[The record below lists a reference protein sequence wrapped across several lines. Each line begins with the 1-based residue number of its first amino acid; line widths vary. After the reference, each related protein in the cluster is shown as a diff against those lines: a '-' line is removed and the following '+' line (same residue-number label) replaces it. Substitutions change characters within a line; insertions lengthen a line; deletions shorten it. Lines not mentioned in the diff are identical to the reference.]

1 MMLLFFQVV
10 NHFVNH
16 KRLQYLD
23 PVSVVCRSCSTIA
36 VRPFNL
42 EDVKKNRGQ
51 GPADM
56 GAKSVTI
63 SATGEK

>member
-1 MMLLFFQVV
+1 MMLLSSQAV
-10 NHFVNH
+10 NRFVNH
-16 KRLQYLD
+16 KRLQSLD
-23 PVSVVCRSCSTIA
+23 MVSVICRSCSTIA